1 MILCWERMC
10 VSWTL
15 CCCDLTVCVFCLHK
29 AVCMIEPC
37 FDDPVKQDDAQFCA
51 EVWANAVADCAQSV
65 LKVMGNWSASMCAKF
80 VREIRNDQK
89 IVGVARDSAHLPCR
103 CPLYWPMP
111 SAVGNLPRMRVL
123 DDVSHG

>member
-1 MILCWERMC
+1 MLC
-10 VSWTL
+10 L
-15 CCCDLTVCVFCLHK
+15 NK
-29 AVCMIEPC
+29 AVCTIKPC
-37 FDDPVKQDDAQFCA
+37 FDDPVRQVDTQVCA
-51 EVWANAVADCAQSV
+51 KFWANAVADCAQSV

-103 CPLYWPMP
+103 CPLYWPVP

-123 DDVSHG
+123 DEFRHLIDLQWSPTSSVMQSANLLHS

>member
-1 MILCWERMC
+1 MC
-10 VSWTL
+10 TI
-15 CCCDLTVCVFCLHK
+15 K
-29 AVCMIEPC
+29 PC
-37 FDDPVKQDDAQFCA
+37 FDDPVEQDDAQFCA

-123 DDVSHG
+123 DEAIQEALEQALAMTWEMRRPK